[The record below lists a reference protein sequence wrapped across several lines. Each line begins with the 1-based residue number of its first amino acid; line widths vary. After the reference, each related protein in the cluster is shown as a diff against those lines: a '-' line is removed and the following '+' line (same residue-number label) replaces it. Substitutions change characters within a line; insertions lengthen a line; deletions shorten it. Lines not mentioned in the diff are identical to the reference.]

1 MKKIVI
7 ILSVILLAALFTQAQ
22 DKQFGK
28 DLTLTEKTDVKN
40 ILEKPV
46 EFEGKKVLVEG
57 TIVGVCETRGCW
69 IDIAAEEG
77 YDKIRVKVDDGVIVF
92 PMEAKGK
99 TALVEGEVYGIT
111 PANTCS
117 EECSDKEK
125 EKEAGHECEHETTAK
140 IYQIKGEG
148 AVIKM

>member
-1 MKKIVI
+1 MKKIT
-7 ILSVILLAALFTQAQ
+7 ILLSLLLLTALLTQAQ

-40 ILEKPV
+40 ILEKPA

-57 TIVGVCETRGCW
+57 TIVDVCEMRGCW
-69 IDIAAEEG
+69 IDIAAAEG

-99 TALVEGEVYGIT
+99 TALVEGEVYAIT
-111 PANTCS
+111 PANSCS
-117 EECSDKEK
+117 GECTDKEK
-125 EKEAGHECEHETTAK
+125 EGECEHETAAK
-140 IYQIKGEG
+140 IYQIKGDG